1 MTAHARAPR
10 RVPDDDGD
18 EGAPDA
24 VALRAYVDSMM
35 PLVRY
40 AALIGAALLL
50 TQVVGPQRADDAL
63 SNAMFDAQPSSRT
76 SHAGASASSAPQRES
91 PDGVRRRGA
100 NASVTALLPDENA
113 SATVARV
120 VNRSQGRCP
129 GLAAA
134 FGARGAPR
142 HIAAAPMSA
151 HAEPAGADDGSW
163 STACGLRLVRGGRPL
178 VYVYPELDAD
188 HRALLSARG
197 SETFLDIW
205 HPNNQY
211 LSDFAFHRSLL
222 ASDLVTTDPS
232 AAAFY
237 FVPFYS
243 RVSLHNHTRHAALTR
258 RLRAMLLAS
267 PHWKRSRGRDHVLVV
282 SSTKPMESLFREA
295 LPLIRRALLLKVELG
310 DTRRH
315 SARRQHSHV
324 AVPYYVPWLAKDDAV
339 TVSTK
344 KYSVCLEATVST
356 ELRRSLFNVFEGVPH
371 AVLRQRS
378 KAEAERIARLGPAAR
393 RARTVVCGTRR
404 RMRECRF
411 CVVPAGLT
419 PSSRRFYEAL
429 AAKCV
434 PVVVGDGFVVP
445 HLGEIGKLG
454 AGELAA
460 PVAAGAAATKV
471 LPAAAA
477 ASFMLRLPQ
486 RERRATPGLVA
497 NATRRF
503 AAMFRSLEEH
513 RHLFLYELP
522 LAGERAAAG
531 AVCAIMAELADRY
544 LPHIRSWR
552 GE

>member
-50 TQVVGPQRADDAL
+50 TQVIGPQRADDAL

-76 SHAGASASSAPQRES
+76 SHAGASASSVPHRDS
-91 PDGVRRRGA
+91 PEGARRRGA

-142 HIAAAPMSA
+142 HIAAAPQSA
-151 HAEPAGADDGSW
+151 HAEPAADGGSW
-163 STACGLRLVRGGRPL
+163 STACGLRPVRGGRPL

-188 HRALLSARG
+188 HRALLSARS

-222 ASDLVTTDPS
+222 ASNLVTTDPS

-243 RVSLHNHTRHAALTR
+243 RVSLHNRTRHAAR
-258 RLRAMLLAS
+258 R
-267 PHWKRSRGRDHVLVV
+267 P
-282 SSTKPMESLFREA
+282 
-295 LPLIRRALLLKVELG
+295 RR
-310 DTRRH
+310 
-315 SARRQHSHV
+315 
-324 AVPYYVPWLAKDDAV
+324 
-339 TVSTK
+339 
-344 KYSVCLEATVST
+344 
-356 ELRRSLFNVFEGVPH
+356 
-371 AVLRQRS
+371 
-378 KAEAERIARLGPAAR
+378 AR
-393 RARTVVCGTRR
+393 RA
-404 RMRECRF
+404 
-411 CVVPAGLT
+411 PA
-419 PSSRRFYEAL
+419 
-429 AAKCV
+429 
-434 PVVVGDGFVVP
+434 
-445 HLGEIGKLG
+445 
-454 AGELAA
+454 
-460 PVAAGAAATKV
+460 
-471 LPAAAA
+471 
-477 ASFMLRLPQ
+477 
-486 RERRATPGLVA
+486 
-497 NATRRF
+497 
-503 AAMFRSLEEH
+503 RSLWGRGAH
-513 RHLFLYELP
+513 
-522 LAGERAAAG
+522 AG
-531 AVCAIMAELADRY
+531 
-544 LPHIRSWR
+544 
-552 GE
+552 